1 MNISSFYLCVI
12 TVIIATV
19 VPDVG
24 PMISLVGSVGFSVL
38 GLIVPAVLETVWYW
52 NPKSEDDFTEN
63 LQEMNSYDGAAVEDG
78 NGLASAAVL
87 TVKVEK
93 TDKAT
98 RNLAIRRTLRHV
110 KNSIYIILALFAL
123 TGGAFYNIREII
135 TQAPGHSSVED
146 FTETSV

>member
-1 MNISSFYLCVI
+1 
-12 TVIIATV
+12 
-19 VPDVG
+19 
-24 PMISLVGSVGFSVL
+24 MISLVGSVGFSVL